1 VPNQR
6 QERIPQ
12 LVEAV
17 DAILEALGDAVLVVD
32 ESGRFVAFNP
42 AARDLLGDTG
52 GGFDPVDFLERFE
65 VRDEDG
71 VTPVPLDRMPIVRAM
86 RGEAVVEAAMM
97 LRRRCDGR
105 EVWLRVNSR
114 RLLGSDGRPLGAV
127 SVFRDVTQRRRAHD
141 MVSLQLALTGILVD
155 AGSVAEAAHGVLE
168 AFCRRLGWSYGALW
182 LGDRSAGTISCA
194 EIWSDRAFP
203 ELAHFAEASRSRAMA
218 RGEGLPGGVW
228 KTGEPAWIA
237 DVSRDAQFNRRDAA
251 AACGLVSAIAF
262 PLVIDR
268 RAVGVIEFL
277 AREERMPDAEL
288 LETMADLGRRLGLF
302 INTWRASTEQAQA
315 VAKARF
321 FEAVSH
327 ELRTPLNSVLG
338 FAQMLEGGEPLSEK
352 QQRYVENIRTS
363 GEHLLDL
370 VNGVLDLSQVRT
382 GHMHVRA
389 EDVDVAE
396 AIQLA
401 VSRMQP
407 QAAARQLQLDWS
419 AGEALRVRADPRRL
433 GQVLLNLLGNAV
445 KFTGPG
451 GQVDVSAA
459 RAGSDVEI
467 AVSDTGVGIARA
479 DLSRI
484 FEEFARASHD
494 GRPHSDGTGLGLALS
509 RGLAEA
515 MGGKI
520 RVESRLGRGST
531 FTIVLPEAA
540 V

>member
-1 VPNQR
+1 VATR
-6 QERIPQ
+6 QDSIPH

-17 DAILEALGDAVLVVD
+17 DAILETLGDAVLVVD
-32 ESGRFVAFNP
+32 ESGRFVTYNP
-42 AARDLLGDTG
+42 AAQDLLGHSGDRL
-52 GGFDPVDFLERFE
+52 DPAEFLERFE

-71 VTPVPLDRMPIVRAM
+71 VTPLPVERMPIVRAM

-114 RLLGSDGRPLGAV
+114 RLVGSDGRLLGAV

-141 MVSLQLALTGILVD
+141 MVRLQLAVTRILVD
-155 AGSVAEAAHGVLE
+155 AHSVEEASQGVLE
-168 AFCRRLGWSYGALW
+168 AFCRGLGWSYGSLW
-182 LGDRSAGTISCA
+182 LGDRSLGSISCA
-194 EIWSDRAFP
+194 EIWRDPALP
-203 ELAHFAEASRSRAMA
+203 ALAVFGDISRSRAMS
-218 RGEGLPGGVW
+218 RGEGLPGRVW

-237 DVSRDAQFNRRDAA
+237 DVSRDPSVSRREAA
-251 AACGLVSAIAF
+251 AASGLVSAIAF

-268 RAVGVIEFL
+268 RAVGVMEFL
-277 AREERMPDAEL
+277 SSEERLPDREL

-302 INTWRASTEQAQA
+302 INTWRTSTEQAEA
-315 VAKARF
+315 MARARF

-338 FAQMLEGGEPLSEK
+338 FAQMLEGGDPLNAK
-352 QQRYVENIRTS
+352 QRRYVENIRTS

-382 GHMHVRA
+382 GHMQVRT
-389 EDVDVAE
+389 EDVDVSE
-396 AIQLA
+396 AVQLA
-401 VSRMQP
+401 ISRLQP

-419 AGEALRVRADPRRL
+419 SGGGLRVRADPRRL
-433 GQVLLNLLGNAV
+433 GQVLLNVLGNAV

-451 GQVDVSAA
+451 GRVDVSATK
-459 RAGSDVEI
+459 AGSEVEI
-467 AVSDTGVGIARA
+467 AVRDTGAGIARA

-484 FEEFARASHD
+484 FGEFAQAGGGGGLPQSE
-494 GRPHSDGTGLGLALS
+494 GTGLGLALS
-509 RGLAEA
+509 KGLVEA
-515 MGGKI
+515 MGGSI
-520 RVESRLGRGST
+520 RVQSRLGRGST

-540 V
+540 A